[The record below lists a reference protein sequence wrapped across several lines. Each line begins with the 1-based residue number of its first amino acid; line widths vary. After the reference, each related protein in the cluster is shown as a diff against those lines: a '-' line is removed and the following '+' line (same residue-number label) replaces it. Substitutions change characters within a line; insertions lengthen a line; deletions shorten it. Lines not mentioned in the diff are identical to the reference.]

1 VSVLN
6 DVELPEVATFRP
18 GRVLLVDD
26 SPALRALTRMVLDG
40 KGFEVVGE
48 AGDGLAGVTMA
59 AELQPDLVLLDLA
72 MPVMDGLEALPKV
85 REAAPHA
92 KVVILSGFDRR
103 AMEQQVVDA
112 GADAYLQKGLPPDA
126 MLAAVQALFPDGS
139 QTPWPTAGLAPRTE
153 PPSVAT
159 VDQQVQALEE
169 DLEELL
175 YVISHDLSEP
185 VHVVKGFAERLARR
199 ASSDEEGEFCEFI
212 VDAANRMQQLLDDLL
227 EYARAG
233 RGDLPCELL
242 DVRRVVDNVLAG
254 LNGAI
259 ISSRGRV
266 DVGALPR
273 SVVASRLVVNQ
284 VLHNLIANALKFA
297 RPGVLPVI
305 QLDAEYN
312 SDRVTFH
319 VRDNGLGIDPVQHQR
334 IFQPFTR
341 LNAREGYPGSGVGL
355 AICRRLVE
363 RHGGRIWLESS
374 SAGSTFHVELPA

>member
-1 VSVLN
+1 
-6 DVELPEVATFRP
+6 
-18 GRVLLVDD
+18 
-26 SPALRALTRMVLDG
+26 
-40 KGFEVVGE
+40 
-48 AGDGLAGVTMA
+48 
-59 AELQPDLVLLDLA
+59 
-72 MPVMDGLEALPKV
+72 
-85 REAAPHA
+85 
-92 KVVILSGFDRR
+92 
-103 AMEQQVVDA
+103 
-112 GADAYLQKGLPPDA
+112 
-126 MLAAVQALFPDGS
+126 
-139 QTPWPTAGLAPRTE
+139 
-153 PPSVAT
+153 
-159 VDQQVQALEE
+159 
-169 DLEELL
+169 
-175 YVISHDLSEP
+175 

-305 QLDAEYN
+305 QLDAEYS

>member
-153 PPSVAT
+153 QPSVAT

-305 QLDAEYN
+305 QLDAEYS

>member
-1 VSVLN
+1 
-6 DVELPEVATFRP
+6 VATFRP

-297 RPGVLPVI
+297 RPGFLPVI
-305 QLDAEYN
+305 QLDAEYS

>member
-305 QLDAEYN
+305 QLDAEYS